1 MFLGLNERACD
12 VTVRVDE
19 TRHERPPGDV
29 DDRRVATLERT
40 GRHRVNG
47 AALHKDVGGG
57 LPFRKPVQD

>member
-1 MFLGLNERACD
+1 M
-12 VTVRVDE
+12 TVRVDE
-19 TRHERPPGDV
+19 IGQERSPGDV

-40 GRHRVNG
+40 ERHRVNG